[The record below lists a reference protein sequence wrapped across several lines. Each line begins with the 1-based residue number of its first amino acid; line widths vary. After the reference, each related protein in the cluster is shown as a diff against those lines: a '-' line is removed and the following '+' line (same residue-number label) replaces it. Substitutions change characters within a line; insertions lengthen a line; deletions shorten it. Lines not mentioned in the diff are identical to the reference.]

1 MTSGVVSWVASQDN
15 ATVFTTDPN
24 GAAEITGLKNG
35 TYTVMETKAPDGYV
49 LAINGTDVTINDAN
63 GTASIS
69 NTKGSTTPLP
79 ETGGV
84 GTVLFITFGMIA
96 VVVTGV
102 FLVTNKRM
110 SKEDI

>member
-1 MTSGVVSWVASQDN
+1 MVSK
-15 ATVFTTDPN
+15 TV
-24 GAAEITGLKNG
+24 
-35 TYTVMETKAPDGYV
+35 KAPDGYE
-49 LAINGTDVTINDAN
+49 LATTGADVTIEDDN
-63 GTASIS
+63 GIAHIS

-84 GTVLFITFGMIA
+84 GTVLFITFGMI
-96 VVVTGV
+96 VVIITGI